1 MVAKDIDPNY
11 ANALK
16 KAVKNKLNI
25 LCYDCKFSSKGIEVN
40 NKIKFKL

>member
-1 MVAKDIDPNY
+1 MIASLSVAKDIDPNY

-25 LCYDCKFSSKGIEVN
+25 LAMIVN
-40 NKIKFKL
+40 FLKRNRSQ